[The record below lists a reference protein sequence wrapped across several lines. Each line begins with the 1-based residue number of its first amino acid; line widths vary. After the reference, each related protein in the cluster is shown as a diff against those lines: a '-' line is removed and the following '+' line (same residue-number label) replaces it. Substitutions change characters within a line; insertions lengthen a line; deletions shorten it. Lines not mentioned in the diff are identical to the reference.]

1 MLKEKVKFASNFI
14 TILLLLAIL
23 FAYAMFQGG
32 FVSWFLFYSF
42 LPIFLYQMLVLLY
55 PWKKWKI
62 TREISSPIIHSGGD
76 ITVTLHLER
85 KFPFPLHYLIVEEVF
100 PSSLHRYDFGQKKY
114 QWMNQENRVDR
125 EMKTVIFP
133 WFRRKLKV
141 SYTMK
146 HIPRGEHKLNVVR
159 IKTGDVF
166 GLVKKECFFSV
177 ENSLIAYPS
186 TLPVQLQHIS
196 LRYDTGNK
204 LAAMKAVSN
213 SNIVG
218 GVRDYAPGDRFSWID
233 WKQTAKKNSMMTKEF
248 EQERNAD
255 ALIVLNNCG
264 KGLENAN
271 AYEATVEMT
280 LTLLEKM
287 AKESQE
293 ASFLSVGGAGE
304 IAYFPKNRSRTLNK
318 GIQKYLTNV
327 YPANGESFG
336 EQLKK
341 VSAKLSQSNLVILI
355 TTNIDPYLAETLE
368 QTMTNA
374 NQVGLILIQG
384 KKDADNDAPSHIEQL
399 KRLGAGVCIL
409 TEQQL
414 VRNPIEVTFY
424 ETVH

>member
-1 MLKEKVKFASNFI
+1 
-14 TILLLLAIL
+14 LAIL

-55 PWKKWKI
+55 PWKKCKI
-62 TREISSPIIHSGGD
+62 TREISSPIIHSAGD
-76 ITVTLHLER
+76 LTVTLRLER

-271 AYEATVEMT
+271 AYEAT
-280 LTLLEKM
+280 
-287 AKESQE
+287 
-293 ASFLSVGGAGE
+293 
-304 IAYFPKNRSRTLNK
+304 
-318 GIQKYLTNV
+318 
-327 YPANGESFG
+327 
-336 EQLKK
+336 
-341 VSAKLSQSNLVILI
+341 
-355 TTNIDPYLAETLE
+355 
-368 QTMTNA
+368 
-374 NQVGLILIQG
+374 
-384 KKDADNDAPSHIEQL
+384 
-399 KRLGAGVCIL
+399 
-409 TEQQL
+409 
-414 VRNPIEVTFY
+414 
-424 ETVH
+424 